1 MTKELLIAE
10 CAAYT
15 ESAAENMVAPAIAI
29 EPELSGVRMFDQPIF
44 GFADASDPMFE
55 NMRRPEAVGDCFM
68 LPDEWLRG
76 AKSVI
81 SFFLPFTGEI
91 KKSNAADL
99 TEPSALWLHGRIE
112 GQAFLNKLS
121 LFIAEKLRDMGH
133 EAVVPSLDSRFE
145 TLRCY
150 NGLEFTSRWSER
162 HAAYICGLGTFGLS
176 KGLITEK
183 GIAGRFG
190 SVITTA
196 GFEAT
201 ERKYTE
207 IYGYCTMCGACLHT
221 CPVGAITVEA
231 GKDHKKCSDYLDIM
245 MERYKPRYGCGKCQV
260 KVPCQSG
267 IPKKS
272 K

>member
-1 MTKELLIAE
+1 MTKERLIAV
-10 CAAYT
+10 
-15 ESAAENMVAPAIAI
+15 SAEYADDARENRVDSEIAI
-29 EPELSGVRMFDQPIF
+29 SPELSGVRIFDQPIF

-55 NMRRPEAVGDCFM
+55 GLRSPETVGDCFM
-68 LPDEWLRG
+68 LPGEWLGG
-76 AKSVI
+76 AKSVV
-81 SFFLPFTGEI
+81 SFFLPFTEEI
-91 KKSNAADL
+91 KKSNAVDFA
-99 TEPSALWLHGRIE
+99 EPSPLWLHGRIE

-121 LFIAEKLRDMGH
+121 LFIAEKLQDRGH

-145 TLRCY
+145 TLRHY

-196 GFEAT
+196 VFEAT
-201 ERKYTE
+201 ERKYTG
-207 IYGYCTMCGACLHT
+207 IYEYCNMCGACVRT
-221 CPVGAITVEA
+221 CPVDAISVEE
-231 GKDHKKCSDYLDIM
+231 GKDHKKCSDYMDVL

-267 IPKKS
+267 IPKKN

>member
-15 ESAAENMVAPAIAI
+15 ESAAENMVAPEIAI

-68 LPDEWLRG
+68 LPDEWLSG
-76 AKSVI
+76 AKSVV
-81 SFFLPFTGEI
+81 SFFLPFTEEL
-91 KKSNAADL
+91 KKSNTADL
-99 TEPSALWLHGRIE
+99 TEPSSLWLHGRIE

-121 LFIAEKLRDMGH
+121 LFIAEELRAMGH
-133 EAVVPSLDSRFE
+133 EAVVPSLDSRFK
-145 TLRCY
+145 TLRGY

-196 GFEAT
+196 VFEAT

-207 IYGYCTMCGACLHT
+207 IYEYCTMCGACLHT
-221 CPVGAITVEA
+221 CPVSAIRIEE
-231 GKDHKKCSDYLDIM
+231 GKDHIKCSDYLDIM
-245 MERYKPRYGCGKCQV
+245 MDKYKPRYGCGKCQV
-260 KVPCQSG
+260 KVPCQSR
-267 IPKKS
+267 IPKKMA
-272 K
+272 